1 MSIQLTKPFSA
12 SLAAADRSLVGM
24 WACTGSTIVTE
35 ICAGSG
41 LDWILIDM
49 EHAPN
54 TLESVLVQLQTVAA
68 YPIVPVV
75 RVPAND
81 PVIIKRVLDI
91 GAQNILVPMV
101 SDAEEAR
108 AAVRAVHY
116 PPRGIRGVGSALAR
130 SGRWS
135 RVEGYMQN
143 ASDAV
148 TLIVQIESAEAAA
161 NAEEIMAVEG
171 IDAVYVGPAD
181 LGATMGLIGQT
192 KHPDVAAAVSRVI
205 AAAKSAGLPVGIN
218 AFDRDVA
225 NAYIA
230 EGVDFITVAADVT
243 LLARSSEELTAHFLG
258 TSSDKHDNY

>member
-1 MSIQLTKPFSA
+1 
-12 SLAAADRSLVGM
+12 
-24 WACTGSTIVTE
+24 
-35 ICAGSG
+35 
-41 LDWILIDM
+41 
-49 EHAPN
+49 
-54 TLESVLVQLQTVAA
+54 
-68 YPIVPVV
+68 
-75 RVPAND
+75 
-81 PVIIKRVLDI
+81 
-91 GAQNILVPMV
+91 VPMV
-101 SDAEEAR
+101 SDAEQAR

-143 ASDAV
+143 ASEAV

-192 KHPDVAAAVSRVI
+192 KHRDVAAAVSRVI

-225 NAYIA
+225 NAYVA

-243 LLARSSEELTAHFLG
+243 LLARSSEELTTHFLG
-258 TSSDKHDNY
+258 SASANHDNY